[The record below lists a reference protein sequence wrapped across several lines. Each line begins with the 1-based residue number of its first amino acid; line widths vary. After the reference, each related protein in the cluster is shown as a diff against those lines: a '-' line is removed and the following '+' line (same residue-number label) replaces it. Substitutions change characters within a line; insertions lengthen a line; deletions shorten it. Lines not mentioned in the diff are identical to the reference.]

1 MSRPMKVFIVDDD
14 QDVAESMADLV
25 ELRGHE
31 ADIAN
36 SGEEAIDRFRDHD
49 YDIAFMDVRMP
60 GINGVESFLEI
71 RKFKPAARIVIMT
84 GFSVE
89 NLLVQALDNGAL
101 TVLYKPF
108 QSADFLALL

>member
-1 MSRPMKVFIVDDD
+1 MKVFIVDDD

-25 ELRGHE
+25 ALRGHE

-36 SGEEAIDRFRDHD
+36 SGEAAIDRFRDHD

-71 RKFKPAARIVIMT
+71 RKFKPTARVVIMT
-84 GFSVE
+84 GYSVE

-108 QSADFLALL
+108 QSGEFLALL